1 MKIMIVEDDETIRE
15 ELSILVSFNGYSVCT
30 PVHFS
35 NILIEVASE
44 NPNLILMD
52 INLPGIDGFK
62 LCSLIREE
70 SGIPIIFV
78 TSRNTDM
85 DELNGIM
92 RGGDDFITKPYN
104 ASILLA
110 RITALLRRAYP
121 NENKDYLSCKDV
133 YIYSD
138 TGKVYYHGESV
149 ELTKNESKILT
160 YLFKHQEKMVPRA
173 DLVEYLWDN
182 QLYIDDNALSVHI
195 TRLRSK
201 LSQVGIDNLIQT
213 KYGQGYKV

>member
-1 MKIMIVEDDETIRE
+1 MKVMIVEDDETIRE
-15 ELSILVSFNGYSVCT
+15 ELSILMGYNGYSVCA
-30 PVHFS
+30 PSHFLNVHE
-35 NILIEVASE
+35 EVTAE
-44 NPNLILMD
+44 APNLILMD
-52 INLPGIDGFK
+52 INLPCTDGFK
-62 LCSLIREE
+62 LCSLIREK
-70 SGIPIIFV
+70 SNVPIIFV
-78 TSRNTDM
+78 TSRNSDM

-110 RITALLRRAYP
+110 RINSLLRRAYP
-121 NENKDYLSCKDV
+121 NESKDYLVCKDV
-133 YIYSD
+133 FFYPD
-138 TGKVYYHGESV
+138 TGKASYNGQHI
-149 ELTKNESKILT
+149 ELTKNEAKILA
-160 YLFKHQEKMVPRA
+160 YLFKHQGRMVPRA

-201 LSQVGIDNLIQT
+201 LHEIGVDHLIKT

>member
-1 MKIMIVEDDETIRE
+1 M
-15 ELSILVSFNGYSVCT
+15 
-30 PVHFS
+30 
-35 NILIEVASE
+35 
-44 NPNLILMD
+44 
-52 INLPGIDGFK
+52 
-62 LCSLIREE
+62 
-70 SGIPIIFV
+70 
-78 TSRNTDM
+78 
-85 DELNGIM
+85 
-92 RGGDDFITKPYN
+92 
-104 ASILLA
+104 
-110 RITALLRRAYP
+110 LRRAYP